1 MRRAAVCVRAS
12 VRASG
17 QPAGGILQRGER
29 PEHVLETT
37 SSGVLRFSDA
47 IVLMATVSVG
57 VARGREAERWRAR
70 VWRALDSNR

>member
-1 MRRAAVCVRAS
+1 M
-12 VRASG
+12 
-17 QPAGGILQRGER
+17 ER
-29 PEHVLETT
+29 VLETT